1 MHNKVVHNLPVCLNN
16 YIIIANVT
24 SIILNPSLQFI
35 YIRHVDKLRAEGVQ
49 ITITLYTYL
58 IFIMKHLLTLYYT
71 YVTKNPIIQTHN
83 LDLEYVTMET
93 KGI

>member
-1 MHNKVVHNLPVCLNN
+1 
-16 YIIIANVT
+16 
-24 SIILNPSLQFI
+24 
-35 YIRHVDKLRAEGVQ
+35 
-49 ITITLYTYL
+49 
-58 IFIMKHLLTLYYT
+58 MKHLLTLYYT